1 MKDIKLG
8 IRQNL
13 ETKRYILY
21 FVFDCDEFDIW
32 AFKNLH
38 ILRRVKNLIEE
49 DMEEENEQKNI

>member
-21 FVFDCDEFDIW
+21 FICNGEEFDIW
-32 AFKNLH
+32 TFKNLR
-38 ILRRVKNLIEE
+38 ILRKVKHLIED
-49 DMEEENEQKNI
+49 DMEEEDE

>member
-21 FVFDCDEFDIW
+21 FVFDGEEFDIW

-38 ILRRVKNLIEE
+38 ILKRVKVLIEE
-49 DMEEENEQKNI
+49 DMEGEDG

>member
-21 FVFDCDEFDIW
+21 FICNGEEFDIW

-38 ILRRVKNLIEE
+38 ILKRVKVLIEE
-49 DMEEENEQKNI
+49 DMEGEDE